1 MKKSMDLFGQA
12 LYDRFKGEIYPFY
25 MEVYGE
31 RQEHNLDRYFRP
43 INKLSKVEKMLISM
57 CSGTILDVGC
67 GTGNYIPELEKKG
80 KVIGIDISPKV
91 IDVARETGINN
102 CYVADIFSYDENNK
116 FDTITMFENNL
127 GMGQT
132 IDGTKKLLKKISNL
146 LNKNGQLLIILSGRS
161 KNKDYLETE
170 LIPIYKEIK
179 GEKFKWINF
188 NPKYLRKL
196 CSEINLNLKVI
207 SGNKYYSF
215 IKITKK

>member
-31 RQEHNLDRYFRP
+31 KHEHNLDRYFRTTA
-43 INKLSKVEKMLISM
+43 KLSKVEKKLISM
-57 CSGTILDVGC
+57 CFGTILDIGC
-67 GTGNYIPELEKKG
+67 GTGNYVPELEKKG
-80 KVIGIDISPKV
+80 RVIGIDISPKV
-91 IDVARETGINN
+91 IDVAREMGIKN
-102 CYVADIFSYDENNK
+102 CFVADIFSYDETNK

-161 KNKDYLETE
+161 KDKDYLETE
-170 LIPIYKEIK
+170 LTPVYKEIK
-179 GEKFKWINF
+179 GKKFKWINF
-188 NPKYLRKL
+188 NPKYLTKL
-196 CSEINLNLKVI
+196 CNEINLNLKVI
-207 SGNKYYSF
+207 SGNKHYSF